1 MTRERF
7 NQHME
12 SKDLSE
18 KVFNAARD
26 GNWPVCLSKDLV
38 LVQDQEFGY
47 VYAAVEEELDTG
59 LYTVVRSNG
68 TIENVIVGCGC

>member
-1 MTRERF
+1 
-7 NQHME
+7 ME

-47 VYAAVEEELDTG
+47 VYAAVEENLIRVST
-59 LYTVVRSNG
+59 R
-68 TIENVIVGCGC
+68 